1 MKLVGILGSG
11 SGKLGNSVF
20 SVSSGEQIV
29 RQYQPVVAN
38 PNTTGQVNQRAKLKL
53 ASQIAASMANVIVIP
68 KNGLQ
73 SSRNLF
79 IKKNFSF
86 ITAQGGTAQ
95 VSYENLQLTDATR
108 GIPAVNA
115 DRVSTEGSQAIN
127 VSLAADARGVASRVI
142 YIIYKV
148 SDEGQLQYHSST
160 VVVEA
165 GDNGTFPG
173 ALPYVTG
180 QVVIYAYGMKDRNAS
195 ATAKYGNY
203 NVANGEDVAKLVMTR
218 TLTASDYAFTA
229 TRGTTI
235 LSGESAN
242 IQVGTNQARVYVTA
256 SGNGSVSGAGVFD
269 IGSQVTVTATPAEGS
284 SFLGWRLN
292 GGTNYV
298 STSASYTFTL
308 QATTDL
314 VAVFFTEG
322 QDTPNPGTGGGTSYE

>member
-1 MKLVGILGSG
+1 MKLTGILGNG
-11 SGKLGNSVF
+11 SGKLGSSVF
-20 SVSSGEQIV
+20 SVSAGEQIV

-38 PNTTGQVNQRAKLKL
+38 PNTTSQVNQRAKLKL

-79 IKKNFSF
+79 IKKNFPLFS
-86 ITAQGGTAQ
+86 AQGGTAQ
-95 VSYENLQLTDATR
+95 VSYENLQITDATR
-108 GIPAVNA
+108 GIPAINA
-115 DRVSTEGSQAIN
+115 SRTDSDTQQEIRVE
-127 VSLAADARGVASRVI
+127 LAADARGVATRVV

-160 VVVEA
+160 IVVE
-165 GDNGTFPG
+165 PG
-173 ALPYVTG
+173 EYGRFQGILPLVTG

-195 ATAKYGNY
+195 ATAKYSNY
-203 NVANGEDVAKLVMTR
+203 NVATGEDVAKLVMTR
-218 TLTASDYAFTA
+218 TISASDYAFTA

-235 LSGESAN
+235 LSGQSTN
-242 IQVGTNQARVYVTA
+242 IQVGEDEARVYVTA
-256 SGNGSVSGAGVFD
+256 SGNGTVTGAGVFD
-269 IGSQVTVTATPAEGS
+269 IGSQVTVTATPNEGS

-292 GGTNYV
+292 GQSSYV

-314 VAVFFTEG
+314 VAVFYTAG
-322 QDTPNPGTGGGTSYE
+322 TDNPNPGGGGGTSYE